1 MDVFIRRPSIDRYV
15 GVKVTKDTVLEF
27 ENENVKQSLKNLV
40 LRTCAWIKGENY
52 ESVNETKIFLEEGAV
67 LIFEEDGR
75 GYIAPVEPFVTIAE
89 AIDELECIRD
99 LG

>member
-1 MDVFIRRPSIDRYV
+1 MQVFIRKPNIDRYV
-15 GVKVTKDTVLEF
+15 GVKVTKDTVLEY
-27 ENENVKQSLKNLV
+27 ENENVKQTLKDLV
-40 LRTCAWIKGENY
+40 LHTVAHIKGENY
-52 ESVNETKIFLEEGAV
+52 DSVSDTNVYLEEGAV
-67 LIFEEDGR
+67 LLFEDGGR